1 MSEANQLKELNMK
14 HKELARIL
22 TGLGFRLVRANKHE
36 VWSNGVLTVCLP
48 RHKEINRNLAKKILR
63 DVGVNV

>member
-1 MSEANQLKELNMK
+1 MK

-22 TGLGFRLVRANKHE
+22 SDLGFKLIRANKHE

-48 RHKEINRNLAKKILR
+48 RHKEINRNTAKGILKQI
-63 DVGVNV
+63 GANI